1 MAQSERTKIV
11 SKKTHDSQQAAQP
24 VVVNGKLVSVMI
36 LSLLFIAAVLLPGS
50 ISAAEK
56 KTPRPAAAVK
66 ESSINDSN
74 VRGILK
80 RTDDQLKKNDFVS
93 TLGPS
98 LKINDFAKDVLSSV
112 KTVRTYYEKAISDA
126 ATPQSEKE
134 NILLKLRRLEE
145 VEKRYNGIYEASTF
159 NLGYI
164 YAKRGDAERGRKY
177 LSEYIK
183 IAPFSAKKD
192 SQWMKAKTLLLEL
205 YGLEGEF

>member
-1 MAQSERTKIV
+1 MNKKIITV
-11 SKKTHDSQQAAQP
+11 IALS
-24 VVVNGKLVSVMI
+24 I
-36 LSLLFIAAVLLPGS
+36 LFVITILLPGS

-56 KTPRPAAAVK
+56 KPPRSVPIK
-66 ESSINDSN
+66 ETAINDSN
-74 VRGILK
+74 VQGLAK
-80 RTDDQLKKNDFVS
+80 RIDEQLKKNDLVS
-93 TLGPS
+93 TLSPS

-112 KTVRTYYEKAISDA
+112 KTVRTYYEKAINDA
-126 ATPQSEKE
+126 ATPQNEKE

-145 VEKRYNGIYEASTF
+145 VEKRYNSLYEASTF

-183 IAPFSAKKD
+183 ITPFSAKKD
-192 SQWMKAKTLLLEL
+192 SRWMKAKTLLLEL